1 VVGMSIPCG
10 PDAAHTLEILGAVQ
24 RQLRDAESRLS
35 DVAARA
41 VALSEQT
48 HWRTDAATRF
58 HANADAWRSDVASLA
73 DKVAGASE
81 HLGRDCARVEAQVWW
96 WGG

>member
-1 VVGMSIPCG
+1 MSIPGG
-10 PDAAHTLEILGAVQ
+10 PDAAHTLEILAAVQ
-24 RQLRDAESRLS
+24 GQLRDAESRLS

-41 VALSEQT
+41 VGVSEQT

-58 HANADAWRSDVASLA
+58 HANADTWRSDVASLA
-73 DKVAGASE
+73 DEVAGARE
-81 HLGRDCARVEAQVWW
+81 HLARDCARAEAQVWW